1 MVAGAVVVIR
11 NMNVREIFDAV
22 IRGTPFLE
30 PNNREVMTRWY
41 ANASI
46 FHKDDSH

>member
-1 MVAGAVVVIR
+1 MVDGAVVVIR

-30 PNNREVMTRWY
+30 PDNREVTTRCH
-41 ANASI
+41 ANVSV
-46 FHKDDSH
+46 FHEDDSH